1 MKNNTYYTVTS
12 GQLSTKY
19 YTLQDYITSELTV
32 YILFN
37 TCILK
42 NRKSKIKVKPG
53 YDGVYGEAVLED
65 EVKDVEEKGVEDQ
78 AKLF

>member
-42 NRKSKIKVKPG
+42 NRKSKILYPI
-53 YDGVYGEAVLED
+53 VY
-65 EVKDVEEKGVEDQ
+65 KYQ
-78 AKLF
+78 TI

>member
-1 MKNNTYYTVTS
+1 V
-12 GQLSTKY
+12 LVD
-19 YTLQDYITSELTV
+19 L
-32 YILFN
+32 
-37 TCILK
+37 ILK
-42 NRKSKIKVKPG
+42 NRQGKIKVKPG